1 MKLITYYV
9 VLSTVANV
17 AVALFCLAI
26 EKAVPW
32 ISMPLFLG
40 MFFVSLWGCWV
51 IAVKMT
57 EPKKIASAALAGA
70 TSDQR
75 A

>member
-1 MKLITYYV
+1 MKLIIYYIA
-9 VLSTVANV
+9 LSLVANV
-17 AVALFCLAI
+17 VVAASCLAI

-51 IAVKMT
+51 IAVRMT
-57 EPKKIASAALAGA
+57 EPKPASAPLAGA
-70 TSDQR
+70 ASDQR